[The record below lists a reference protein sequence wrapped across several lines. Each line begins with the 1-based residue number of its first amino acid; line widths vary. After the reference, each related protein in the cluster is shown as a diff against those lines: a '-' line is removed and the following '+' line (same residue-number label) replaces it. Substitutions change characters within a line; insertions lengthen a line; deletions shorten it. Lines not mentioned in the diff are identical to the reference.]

1 MIVNVNPD
9 KDMFSET
16 QHTLN
21 FSALARNIQIRE
33 APKPVNRATMRYSLF
48 SPGASRST
56 DFDYDKDCR
65 IAELEA
71 KVKFIKLHFKQVTFS
86 LVVTS

>member
-9 KDMFSET
+9 KNMFSET

-21 FSALARNIQIRE
+21 FSALARNIQMRE
-33 APKPVNRATMRYSLF
+33 APKPVNRETMRYTLF
-48 SPGASRST
+48 SPNAGHST
-56 DFDYDKDCR
+56 DWDADKDSR

-71 KVKFIKLHFKQVTFS
+71 KVVQIIKLHFK
-86 LVVTS
+86 

>member
-1 MIVNVNPD
+1 MVVNVNPD

-48 SPGASRST
+48 SPSGGRST
-56 DFDYDKDCR
+56 DYPDDKDDR

-71 KVKFIKLHFKQVTFS
+71 KVQITHVNYFQ
-86 LVVTS
+86 